1 MIPVSSVIPNAVAA
15 MLRRAPLTPEKV
27 AFAWRMAVGPAV
39 DRVTSVELV
48 DDVLRVRTRDA
59 AWRREIDRSAN
70 LIRARLQTLLGH
82 DTVRTIRTS
91 ARPALADTPTQP

>member
-1 MIPVSSVIPNAVAA
+1 MIPIASLIPDAVAA

-48 DDVLRVRTRDA
+48 DKVLRVRTRDP
-59 AWRREIDRSAN
+59 AWRQEIERSEH
-70 LIRARLQTLLGH
+70 LIRARLHTLLGRE
-82 DTVRTIRTS
+82 TVRAIRIS
-91 ARPALADTPTQP
+91 A